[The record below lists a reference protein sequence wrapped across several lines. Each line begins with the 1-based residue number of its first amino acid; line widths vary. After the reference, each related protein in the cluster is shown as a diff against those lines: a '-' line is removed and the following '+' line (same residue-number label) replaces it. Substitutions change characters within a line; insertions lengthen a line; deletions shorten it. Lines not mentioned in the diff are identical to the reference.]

1 MASKASVNQEPKAS
15 TNPQLDY
22 EVVVIGGGFSGIGAG
37 IKLKKAGIH
46 SFAILERGE
55 DLGGVWY
62 FNTYPGIA
70 VDISS
75 FTYSFSFEQN
85 PNWSRM
91 FAPGQELKNYANH
104 CVDKYKLNKHFKF
117 NTSVKK
123 TEFDEEHHVWSIH
136 LSDGS
141 KIITRYILS
150 CTGPLSQPKS
160 PEIEGLNDFVGKMIH
175 PARWDHNYDIDKK
188 RVAIIGTG
196 ATSVQLVP
204 SIAPEVERLDVY
216 QRTPIWIL
224 PKPDRPISKKEKF
237 AFRYMPGAQLAARM
251 FTNIMTE
258 IVMVIGI
265 IYNKQF
271 PQIIRTAEKV
281 CLKHL
286 NKQIEAPEIRQKLT
300 PNYGFGCKR
309 PSTSNS
315 FYPAFNR
322 PNVNL
327 VTDGIERITKNGI
340 ITTDGTYREIDCLIT
355 ATGYKT
361 MVKGNLPTYE
371 VYGVGGL
378 ELGSFWEEHRY
389 QAYEGITVPKFPN
402 YFIISFG
409 PRSVTGA
416 SWFSI
421 IEAHTTH
428 AIRCIKAANR
438 RHATSIEVKQKS
450 HEKYHKKVIKREK
463 NNVMFNNDCGGANS
477 YYFDG
482 NGDAAYLRPSSG
494 LELWWQSRHFP
505 LKDYQFN

>member
-1 MASKASVNQEPKAS
+1 VKEKEQTHCDKV
-15 TNPQLDY
+15 QLDY

-55 DLGGVWY
+55 DIGGVWH

-85 PNWSRM
+85 PDWSRT
-91 FAPGQELKNYANH
+91 FAPGHELKTYANH
-104 CVDKYKLNKHFKF
+104 CVDKYALIEHFKF
-117 NTSVKK
+117 NTSVTK
-123 TEFDEEHHVWSIH
+123 TEFDEGQHVWTIY
-136 LSDGS
+136 LSDGK
-141 KIITRYILS
+141 KIVTRHIFS

-160 PEIEGLNDFVGKMIH
+160 PDIKGLQDFNGKVMH
-175 PARWDHNYDIDKK
+175 PARWDHDYELKDKK
-188 RVAIIGTG
+188 VAIIGTG

-204 SIAPEVERLDVY
+204 TIAPDLERLDVY

-224 PKPDRPISKKEKF
+224 PKSDRPISKKERF
-237 AFRYMPGAQLAARM
+237 AFRYIPGAQSAVRM
-251 FTNIMTE
+251 FTNIMSE
-258 IVMVIGI
+258 LALVSGI

-271 PQIIRTAEKV
+271 PQILRTAEKI
-281 CLKHL
+281 CRKHL
-286 NKQIEAPEIRQKLT
+286 HKQIESPQLREKLS
-300 PNYGFGCKR
+300 PRYGFGCKR
-309 PSTSNS
+309 PSLSNK

-322 PNVNL
+322 DNVDL
-327 VTDGIERITKNGI
+327 ITDGIEEITENGI
-340 ITTDGTYREIDCLIT
+340 VTTDGTHREIDCLIT
-355 ATGYKT
+355 ATGYRT
-361 MVKGNLPTYE
+361 MEKGNLPTYE

-378 ELGSFWEEHRY
+378 ELGCFWEEQRY
-389 QAYEGITVPKFPN
+389 QAYEGITVPNFPN

-428 AIRCIKAANR
+428 AIRCLKEANR
-438 RHATSIEVKQKS
+438 RQSTSIEVKQTS
-450 HEKYHKKVIKREK
+450 HDRYFQKVLKREQ
-463 NNVMFNNDCGGANS
+463 NNVMFNNDCTGSNS
-477 YYFDG
+477 YYYDK

-494 LELWWQSRHFP
+494 LEMWWSCRRFP

>member
-1 MASKASVNQEPKAS
+1 MASTVLKKQEWARDDK
-15 TNPQLDY
+15 PQPDY

-55 DLGGVWY
+55 DLGGVWH

-91 FAPGQELKNYANH
+91 FAPGKELKAYANH
-104 CVDKYKLNKHFKF
+104 CVDKYDLNRNFKF
-117 NTSVKK
+117 NTSVTK
-123 TEFDEEHHVWSIH
+123 TEFDEDHHVWIIY

-141 KIITRYILS
+141 TIVTRYIFS
-150 CTGPLSQPKS
+150 CSGPLSQPKS
-160 PEIEGLNDFVGKMIH
+160 PDIKGLSEFTGKVMH
-175 PARWDHNYDIDKK
+175 PARWDHDYEIKNQK
-188 RVAIIGTG
+188 VAIIGTG

-204 SIAPEVERLDVY
+204 TIAPEVERLDVY

-237 AFRYMPGAQLAARM
+237 AFKYIPGAQSAVRM
-251 FTNIMTE
+251 ITNIISE
-258 IVMVIGI
+258 LALVSGI

-271 PQIIRTAEKV
+271 PQIIRTIEKI

-286 NKQIEAPEIRQKLT
+286 NKQIEAPEIRKKMT
-300 PNYGFGCKR
+300 PGYGFGCKR
-309 PSTSNS
+309 PSLSNKY
-315 FYPAFNR
+315 YPAFNR
-322 PNVNL
+322 LNVDL
-327 VTDGIERITKNGI
+327 ITDGIDRITENGI
-340 ITTDGTYREIDCLIT
+340 VTADGTFREIDCLIT
-355 ATGYKT
+355 ATGYRT
-361 MVKGNLPTYE
+361 MEKGNLPTYE

-378 ELGSFWEEHRY
+378 ELGSFWEECRY

-428 AIRCIKAANR
+428 AIRCVKEANR
-438 RHATSIEVKQKS
+438 RHATSIEIRQQS
-450 HEKYHKKVIKREK
+450 HDQYQKKVLKREK
-463 NNVMFNNDCGGANS
+463 NNVMFNNDCAGSNS
-477 YYFDG
+477 YYYDN

-494 LELWWQSRHFP
+494 LEMWWHSRHFP
-505 LKDYQFN
+505 LGNYQFE

>member
-1 MASKASVNQEPKAS
+1 MASTAISKEEWAGNGQ
-15 TNPQLDY
+15 PQLDY

-55 DLGGVWY
+55 DLGGVWH

-75 FTYSFSFEQN
+75 FSYSFSFEQN

-91 FAPGQELKNYANH
+91 FAPGEELKAYANH
-104 CVDKYKLNKHFKF
+104 CVEKYKLNGHFKF

-123 TEFDEEHHVWSIH
+123 TEFDEDHHVWVIY
-136 LSDGS
+136 LDDGS
-141 KIITRYILS
+141 KIVTRYICS

-160 PEIEGLNDFVGKMIH
+160 PDIKGLNEFTGKVIH
-175 PARWDHNYDIDKK
+175 PARWDHDYEIKNK
-188 RVAIIGTG
+188 RVAIVGTG

-204 SIAPEVERLDVY
+204 TIAPEVEKLDVY

-224 PKPDRPISKKEKF
+224 PKPDRPISKHEKF
-237 AFRYMPGAQLAARM
+237 AFKYIPGAQLAFRIV
-251 FTNIMTE
+251 TNIVTE
-258 IVMVIGI
+258 IIMVIGI

-271 PQIIRTAEKV
+271 PQIIRYAEKA

-286 NKQIEAPEIRQKLT
+286 GKQVESPEIREKLT
-300 PNYGFGCKR
+300 PKYGFGCKR
-309 PSTSNS
+309 PSMSNKY
-315 FYPAFNR
+315 YPAFNR
-322 PNVNL
+322 DNVDL
-327 VTDGIERITKNGI
+327 ITHGIERITENGI
-340 ITTDGTYREIDCLIT
+340 VTTDGAFREIDCLIT
-355 ATGYKT
+355 ATGYQT
-361 MVKGNLPTYE
+361 MVRGNLPTYE

-378 ELGSFWEEHRY
+378 ELGSFWEKHRY

-428 AIRCIKAANR
+428 AIRCIKEANR
-438 RHATSIEVKQKS
+438 RHATSVEIRQESHDQYHVK
-450 HEKYHKKVIKREK
+450 VLRREK
-463 NNVMFNNDCGGANS
+463 NNVMFNNDCSGANS
-477 YYFDG
+477 YYFDD

-494 LELWWQSRHFP
+494 LELWWQSGHFP
-505 LKDYQFN
+505 LKNYQFK